1 MYLRRHRRRKK
12 GQNYD
17 YWTLVESVRTAKGP
31 RQRIVAH
38 IGKEPGLDEDERLGW
53 EQIGRLLD
61 GDDEAAGAE
70 QLDLFAEDKPEAPL
84 WAQVNL
90 GRIRVE
96 RVRQFGKV
104 YVALALWR
112 RLGLHRFFEEHLPPG
127 RESVGWA
134 QVASILALG
143 RFCEQASE
151 LALAERW
158 YGSTALE
165 DLMAVD
171 VDEVYDNRLYR
182 GLDRVLPLRRELF
195 SHLKGRY
202 ESWFGTRF
210 EFLLY
215 DITSTYFEGRCEGNA
230 QAQRGYSRDQRP
242 DCKQVCLGLVV
253 TPEGLPLA
261 YEVFDGNRA
270 DVTTVQ
276 ERVELMESHYGVADR
291 IWVLDRGM
299 VSEANLEYLRGKG
312 ARYIVG
318 TPKSHLKNFALDLL
332 EQGDFCEV
340 RAGVEVKLVKHPDC
354 PQIEQYVL
362 CRSQGRGQKE
372 AAMLS
377 KQKERLRK
385 KLDQI
390 DLSLRRRGQKLDPVE
405 RRIGRWLGRH
415 TMAEKIFTVEVQ
427 IDAAGRACGRTG
439 LRIAN
444 HRRREQSRLVPT
456 GPRDLSAANQLPG
469 GRPTKAVAVVYTT
482 DTGRSSLSLRQKRL
496 GAAAGLSPQR
506 RACAS
511 AHSDLFSGSGDVAR
525 PGKLAAGQRPR
536 HLCAASVART
546 GKSTLNGRG
555 GTAARGTR
563 SAFTAG
569 RQTGKTLCRPPQENG
584 PKTAHPPQNHPK
596 CSAD

>member
-12 GQNYD
+12 GQDYD

-70 QLDLFAEDKPEAPL
+70 QLDLFTEDKPEAPL

-332 EQGDFCEV
+332 EQGDWSEV

-427 IDAAGRACGRTG
+427 IDAAGRACALQITEDESKADWAQLAHGTYLLRTNCQEEDPQKLWRWYIQLTQAEAAFRCAKSDLG
-439 LRIAN
+439 LRPVYHHKEKRVQAHILICFLALAMWRALESWLQAKGLGTCARQVLHELEN
-444 HRRREQSRLVPT
+444 LRSMDVVAPLRGGREARLRLVGKPEKLCADLLKKMGLKLPT
-456 GPRDLSAANQLPG
+456 
-469 GRPTKAVAVVYTT
+469 
-482 DTGRSSLSLRQKRL
+482 
-496 GAAAGLSPQR
+496 
-506 RACAS
+506 
-511 AHSDLFSGSGDVAR
+511 
-525 PGKLAAGQRPR
+525 RPR
-536 HLCAASVART
+536 IIQNVVQT
-546 GKSTLNGRG
+546 NGKN
-555 GTAARGTR
+555 
-563 SAFTAG
+563 
-569 RQTGKTLCRPPQENG
+569 
-584 PKTAHPPQNHPK
+584 
-596 CSAD
+596 

>member
-12 GQNYD
+12 GQDYD

-70 QLDLFAEDKPEAPL
+70 QLDLFTEDKPEAPL

-202 ESWFGTRF
+202 ES
-210 EFLLY
+210 
-215 DITSTYFEGRCEGNA
+215 
-230 QAQRGYSRDQRP
+230 
-242 DCKQVCLGLVV
+242 
-253 TPEGLPLA
+253 
-261 YEVFDGNRA
+261 
-270 DVTTVQ
+270 
-276 ERVELMESHYGVADR
+276 
-291 IWVLDRGM
+291 
-299 VSEANLEYLRGKG
+299 
-312 ARYIVG
+312 
-318 TPKSHLKNFALDLL
+318 
-332 EQGDFCEV
+332 
-340 RAGVEVKLVKHPDC
+340 
-354 PQIEQYVL
+354 
-362 CRSQGRGQKE
+362 
-372 AAMLS
+372 
-377 KQKERLRK
+377 
-385 KLDQI
+385 
-390 DLSLRRRGQKLDPVE
+390 
-405 RRIGRWLGRH
+405 
-415 TMAEKIFTVEVQ
+415 
-427 IDAAGRACGRTG
+427 
-439 LRIAN
+439 
-444 HRRREQSRLVPT
+444 
-456 GPRDLSAANQLPG
+456 
-469 GRPTKAVAVVYTT
+469 
-482 DTGRSSLSLRQKRL
+482 
-496 GAAAGLSPQR
+496 
-506 RACAS
+506 
-511 AHSDLFSGSGDVAR
+511 
-525 PGKLAAGQRPR
+525 
-536 HLCAASVART
+536 
-546 GKSTLNGRG
+546 
-555 GTAARGTR
+555 
-563 SAFTAG
+563 
-569 RQTGKTLCRPPQENG
+569 
-584 PKTAHPPQNHPK
+584 
-596 CSAD
+596 